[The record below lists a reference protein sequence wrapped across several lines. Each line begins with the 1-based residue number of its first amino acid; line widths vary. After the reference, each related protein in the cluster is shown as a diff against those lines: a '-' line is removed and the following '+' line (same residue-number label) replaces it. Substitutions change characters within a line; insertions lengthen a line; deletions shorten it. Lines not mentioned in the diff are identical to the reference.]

1 MKGRILLI
9 DDQPEELFLYSH
21 LLSGEEFEVQECSSA
36 RKALSA
42 LKKEPSD
49 VIVCD
54 VNLAD
59 AHALD
64 LISQFKKLV
73 PWAEVIML
81 TAYAKVQDGVQ
92 AIKSGAFDYLMKG
105 DDTQQLIPL
114 IYRGLE
120 KASEN
125 RKKQERE
132 TDTDNDRSFETV
144 IGGSEAIQQ
153 LVSMSRRV
161 APTDTSVLLLG
172 ETGTGKEVFA
182 RAIHRASKRYQNPF
196 VAVNCSAFNKEL
208 LESELFGHVA
218 GAFTGAVSTK
228 KGLFEVADGGT
239 LFLDEIGEMHPD
251 LQAKLLRVLES
262 GTFLRVGDTREQKVN
277 VRIIAATN
285 KQLLQDNSGFR
296 SDLYYRLSVFTL
308 ELPPLRERKEDI
320 PALVAHFME
329 NQVKKRNMDPLEV
342 NPEFMETLMNYS
354 WKGNVRELRNT
365 IERAVILTDGN
376 RLDEEAL
383 PAEIR
388 FGGSVSDWTVRN
400 DCYDLEQVEKQ
411 HILRVLKIAKGNKT
425 KAARMLNIGISTL
438 YRKLAELE
446 E

>member
-21 LLSGEEFEVQECSSA
+21 LLSDEEFEVQECSSA
-36 RKALSA
+36 RKALSV
-42 LKKEPSD
+42 LKKEPAD

-64 LISQFKKLV
+64 LIGQFKELV
-73 PWAEVIML
+73 PWTEVIML

-120 KASEN
+120 KAEKN
-125 RKKQERE
+125 RKKQEKQLGQE
-132 TDTDNDRSFETV
+132 SARSFDTV
-144 IGGSEAIQQ
+144 VGKSQAIKQ
-153 LVSMSRRV
+153 LVSMSKRV

-182 RAIHRASKRYQNPF
+182 RAIHRASNRQQNPF
-196 VAVNCSAFNKEL
+196 VAVNCSAFNREL

-218 GAFTGAVSTK
+218 GAFTGAVSAK

-239 LFLDEIGEMHPD
+239 LFLDEVGEMHPD

-262 GTFLRVGDTREQKVN
+262 GTFIRVGDTKEQKVN

-285 KQLLQDNSGFR
+285 KQLLQENVGFR
-296 SDLYYRLSVFTL
+296 SDLYYRLSVFEL
-308 ELPPLRERKEDI
+308 NLPPLRERKEDI
-320 PALVAHFME
+320 PALVDHFLE
-329 NQVKKRNMDPLEV
+329 NQLNMRNIGSIEV
-342 NPEFMETLMNYS
+342 SPEFMEALMNYS

-365 IERAVILTDGN
+365 IERALILTEEN
-376 RLDEEAL
+376 RLTEDSL
-383 PAEIR
+383 PTEIR
-388 FGGSVSDWTVRN
+388 YGGSVADWSEKN
-400 DCYDLEQVEKQ
+400 DCYDLQEVEKE
-411 HILRVLKIAKGNKT
+411 HIQRVLRIAKGNKT

-438 YRKLAELE
+438 YRKLAELV
-446 E
+446 